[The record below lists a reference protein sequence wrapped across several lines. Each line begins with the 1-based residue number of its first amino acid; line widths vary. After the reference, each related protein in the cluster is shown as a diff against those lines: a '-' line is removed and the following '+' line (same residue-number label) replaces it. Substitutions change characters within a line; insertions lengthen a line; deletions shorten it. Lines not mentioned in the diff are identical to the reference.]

1 MQAQGTPP
9 PPPPSNNN
17 PSVVTKILDQLQQ
30 AVENSV
36 ATISARTV
44 ALERD
49 FTAFNAR
56 FAGELGQTQQAIIGL
71 REEIAIA
78 TPGVV
83 GLGGDLQDVFDIQK
97 SIAQELNTNLI
108 LLGETTTDLFAAAT
122 AVGVSSDKVGEM
134 VGSFQDAGIQAGLV
148 RDRIQETV
156 DIARSVGVNT
166 SAVFSLVEKN
176 LGALNEYGFE
186 DGVAG
191 LSRMAAQ
198 AAMMRTDMSKTF
210 VFAERIFSPEGAIN
224 AVAAFQRMGVAV
236 GDLADPFR
244 LMYLASEDVEE
255 LQNQVV
261 KMTQSMTYFDEETK
275 EFKVFPNAKRDLREI
290 ANETGIAQDDLIKMS
305 VAQQKLN
312 MIAKD
317 FRISGIDEE
326 SQQFIANLATYS
338 KDRDGFVVKIGKD
351 EKLITELTQDDI
363 DQLQN
368 QPVTLEELALAQLTE
383 DELQTALLQK
393 LVDSFAAPTAASRL
407 ATDPREITRG
417 ILMGA
422 SETLNRSF
430 GNQRAGIESV
440 NRALESNSEALLKL
454 LSGEGSFAELSQT
467 VLKTT
472 TSIEEGFGRV
482 FQGFVDTDYSDIIK
496 KYTSSGNIIYEAAEK
511 AYNGITTLY
520 KKISDYTVET
530 VTPAV
535 DKLTASNSK
544 TLVEFTDLKYTG
556 NLNVTLTTPT
566 GTEQNFAVTDKMAFD
581 LFQNPTFQKYN
592 QMAIQSALS
601 QNNYS
606 ALPNTA

>member
-49 FTAFNAR
+49 FTAFNAT
-56 FAGELGQTQQAIIGL
+56 FAAELGQTQQAIIGL

-83 GLGGDLQDVFDIQK
+83 GLGGDLQDVFNIQK

-122 AVGVSSDKVGEM
+122 AVGVSSEKVGEM
-134 VGSFQDAGIQAGLV
+134 VGAFQDAGIQAGLV

-176 LGALNEYGFE
+176 LDELNKYGFE

-224 AVAAFQRMGVAV
+224 AVAAFQRLGVAV

-290 ANETGIAQDDLIKMS
+290 ANETGLAQEDLIQMS

-407 ATDPREITRG
+407 ATDPREISRG

-422 SETLNRSF
+422 NETLTRSF

-482 FQGFVDTDYSDIIK
+482 FQGLVDTDYSEIIK

-511 AYNGITTLY
+511 AYKGITTLY
-520 KKISDYTVET
+520 KKVSDYTVET